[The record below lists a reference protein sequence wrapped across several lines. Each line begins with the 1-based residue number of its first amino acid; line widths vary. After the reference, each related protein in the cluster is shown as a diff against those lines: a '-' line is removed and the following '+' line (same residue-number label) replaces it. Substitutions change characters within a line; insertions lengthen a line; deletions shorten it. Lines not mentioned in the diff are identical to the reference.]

1 MKQQIRHLPVHRN
14 ARVMALLTALL
25 SGVGVAL
32 MLAVLPFATTT
43 GGGSKAEAVAWLL
56 AAPLLYAA
64 VAYLTTA
71 LACAVYNA
79 MAPRWGGFELELELG
94 VTVDVGIDSRFP
106 TFNAGPR

>member
-14 ARVMALLTALL
+14 ARVMALLTALV
-25 SGVGVAL
+25 SAVGVAL

-43 GGGSKAEAVAWLL
+43 GGSKTEAVAWLL

-79 MAPRWGGFELELELG
+79 MAPRWGGFELELG

>member
-14 ARVMALLTALL
+14 ARVMALLTALV
-25 SGVGVAL
+25 SAVGVAL

-71 LACAVYNA
+71 LACAVYN
-79 MAPRWGGFELELELG
+79 ELG

>member
-14 ARVMALLTALL
+14 ARVMALLTALV
-25 SGVGVAL
+25 SAVGVAL

-43 GGGSKAEAVAWLL
+43 GGSSKTEAVAWLL

-71 LACAVYNA
+71 LCCAVYNA
-79 MAPRWGGFELELELG
+79 MASRWGGFELELG
-94 VTVDVGIDSRFP
+94 VTVDVGVDSRFP
-106 TFNAGPR
+106 TFSTGQR